1 MHCKYSLLLLL
12 IGLHI
17 TKVALI
23 GAVVAMATTPIEW
36 RQKIVRGNTLMNRSL
51 KLSMLMALA
60 LGTSQAMALDLGQ
73 IQVKSTLGQPLLA
86 EIPLHPANPAELQ
99 NLTVQLASSEDFA
112 RAGIQGGRTSIP
124 LHFSVASTGNGQ
136 QVIRITSTVVV
147 DDPYLDLLV
156 EVNGKAGKSVREF
169 AILLDPPGTPASA
182 LASTQA
188 VTTTK
193 TSTSATTSSAPAKA
207 THTPVASAPRENH
220 VAAAPKASA
229 SAPAATAPAATNNG
243 NYGPVARGQT
253 LSSIARHTMPAGVDV
268 NQMLL
273 ALKQANPDAFYR
285 DNINAL
291 KTGAVLRV
299 PTSDEA
305 QAMTVAAAVAAVER
319 ENGDWRAGTT
329 SKPTTVADA
338 ATRASSSSAPT
349 GTSSG
354 SADRLALVPAKDVN
368 GAGGQSGAAG
378 SAGGKSAA
386 GLRQDL
392 LRTQENLATLQQQG
406 NDLTARLKD
415 LTDINTKNEHLLS
428 LKDNEI
434 AELQSE
440 LAKARKAAGV
450 PPATAAAA
458 VAVASGTAPAPA
470 ASAPSKPATTASTEA
485 KSTPAVAA
493 TVASAPSAA
502 TSATAMT
509 ATPAASGSASVAGA
523 STAGVAPATTT
534 AAVKPAAVKPIHK
547 HVITPVAPPA
557 DDQPW
562 YMQTWAWAVGAVVI
576 LLLLVGLLRRRK
588 TVAVPLPKTSSSLAD
603 RFESAAPL
611 EHDGDDV
618 DQNELLDEL
627 AEHPDDIHLHL
638 ELVTL
643 YYSRRDVEHF
653 EAAAEAMHAHITD
666 PQQDEWQDVVH
677 MGEDLVPGHPLFDQ
691 HAASAAHVET
701 VGAHDFGTDS
711 YASSDASATASSPPP
726 LPPTPRK
733 VSEYNFN
740 FDLSGPV
747 SNEAERAAA
756 GARAA
761 ETHEQPVGSQ
771 AEPATAWHFDDNE
784 HQAAG
789 HSNELGEYSDDPI
802 DTKLDLARAYLD
814 MGDGDGARAML
825 GEVIKEGSQIQ
836 QDVAKRLLE
845 TLH

>member
-1 MHCKYSLLLLL
+1 
-12 IGLHI
+12 
-17 TKVALI
+17 
-23 GAVVAMATTPIEW
+23 
-36 RQKIVRGNTLMNRSL
+36 MNRSL

-86 EIPLHPANPAELQ
+86 EIPLHPASPAELQ

-124 LHFSVASTGNGQ
+124 LHFSVANSGNGQ
-136 QVIRITSTVVV
+136 QVIRITSSVVV
-147 DDPYLDLLV
+147 DDPYIDLLIQ
-156 EVNGKAGKSVREF
+156 VNGKGGKSMREF
-169 AILLDPPGTPASA
+169 AILLDPPGTPVGASA
-182 LASTQA
+182 TAPSTAPAPVAATAS
-188 VTTTK
+188 
-193 TSTSATTSSAPAKA
+193 TSSAPSQAA
-207 THTPVASAPRENH
+207 HNAPVASAPRQNRP
-220 VAAAPKASA
+220 APVSKAPA
-229 SAPAATAPAATNNG
+229 PAPAAVANG

-273 ALKQANPDAFYR
+273 ALKQANPEAFYR

-319 ENGDWRAGTT
+319 ENGDWRAGAT

-338 ATRASSSSAPT
+338 ATRSSSSSAPT
-349 GTSSG
+349 GTSGTAS
-354 SADRLALVPAKDVN
+354 DRLALVPAKDVN
-368 GAGGQSGAAG
+368 GAGGQSGS
-378 SAGGKSAA
+378 SASTGGKSAA

-392 LRTQENLATLQQQG
+392 LRTQESLATLEQQG

-415 LTDINTKNEHLLS
+415 LTDINSKNEHLLS

-434 AELQSE
+434 AELQGE
-440 LAKARKAAGV
+440 LAKARKAAGL
-450 PPATAAAA
+450 PPVAAPTG
-458 VAVASGTAPAPA
+458 AVASGTAPAPA
-470 ASAPSKPATTASTEA
+470 TSALAKPVVAASPEAKPAPAAASTVAGAPPVASGSTATTATPITAASAP
-485 KSTPAVAA
+485 AV
-493 TVASAPSAA
+493 
-502 TSATAMT
+502 
-509 ATPAASGSASVAGA
+509 GSASTVVAA
-523 STAGVAPATTT
+523 AKPAP
-534 AAVKPAAVKPIHK
+534 VKPAHKP
-547 HVITPVAPPA
+547 VITHKASSV
-557 DDQPW
+557 DEQPW
-562 YMQTWAWAVGAVVI
+562 YMETWAWAAGAVVV

-588 TVAVPLPKTSSSLAD
+588 PATTSLSKPSSSLAD
-603 RFESAAPL
+603 RFESTPPG
-611 EHDGDDV
+611 EHDGEDV

-643 YYSRRDVEHF
+643 YYSRRDIEHF

-677 MGEDLVPGHPLFDQ
+677 MGEDLVPGHPLF
-691 HAASAAHVET
+691 APHVELPAHEEILGT
-701 VGAHDFGTDS
+701 HDFGADDFATVS
-711 YASSDASATASSPPP
+711 HASTVAPSMPP
-726 LPPTPRK
+726 LPPQTPRK

-740 FDLSGPV
+740 FDLSGQIA
-747 SNEAERAAA
+747 SDAAA
-756 GARAA
+756 GRTAVA
-761 ETHEQPVGSQ
+761 EEVADVHHEASAVAQ
-771 AEPATAWHFDDNE
+771 AEQASGWHFDENE
-784 HQAAG
+784 HQSG
-789 HSNELGEYSDDPI
+789 GQGGELGEYSDDPV

-814 MGDGDGARAML
+814 MGDADGARAML
-825 GEVIKEGSQIQ
+825 GEVVKEGSQMQ